1 MVDLRR
7 ISGGSEHGSP
17 PALRRCGGQDGLQE
31 PSLVESK
38 SQSSLKAQSQQV
50 STSYELLQHDLP
62 LRLRQAWLPAVL
74 MH

>member
-1 MVDLRR
+1 MVLHLPYEDAE
-7 ISGGSEHGSP
+7 GKTACKSP
-17 PALRRCGGQDGLQE
+17 RWL
-31 PSLVESK
+31 SK
-38 SQSSLKAQSQQV
+38 TQSSLKAQSQQV